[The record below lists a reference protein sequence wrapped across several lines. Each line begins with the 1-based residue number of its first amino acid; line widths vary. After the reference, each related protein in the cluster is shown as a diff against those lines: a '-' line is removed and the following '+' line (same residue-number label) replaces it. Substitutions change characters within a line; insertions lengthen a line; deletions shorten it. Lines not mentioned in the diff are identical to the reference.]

1 MADRFTWCP
10 TKQSSGEVNGVV
22 RRAQFGDGYAQSSAS
37 GINPIL
43 RRWTVEFVGT
53 KVKIQEI
60 VNFLDSHVG
69 TSFVWDAPFFG
80 DGYFYCDT
88 YSPSPNGFRLYTLTA
103 TFEQTYQP

>member
-1 MADRFTWCP
+1 MADRFTWCA

-22 RRAQFGDGYAQSSAS
+22 RRARFGDGYAQSAAD

-43 RRWTVEFVGT
+43 RRWSVEFVG
-53 KVKIQEI
+53 KKDRIQEI

-69 TSFVWDAPFFG
+69 VSFIWDAPFFG

-88 YSPSPNGFRLYTLTA
+88 YNPSPNGFRLYTLTA
-103 TFEQTYQP
+103 TFEQIYQP